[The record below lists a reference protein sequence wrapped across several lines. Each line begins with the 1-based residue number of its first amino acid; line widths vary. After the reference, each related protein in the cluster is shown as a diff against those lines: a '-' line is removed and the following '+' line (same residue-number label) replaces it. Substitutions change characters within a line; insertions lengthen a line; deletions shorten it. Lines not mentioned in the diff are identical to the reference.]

1 MALCCVLDL
10 LSCKRPIEVDKL
22 EAAINTHLALR
33 LNAYGPAAVQPK
45 CHYAL
50 HLPQQL
56 RQHQQLIACWTHERK
71 HKELKRWANQVTNA
85 NNAISFEQGLLE
97 DVVLHQVLALEEW
110 QSREGI
116 FLKNGRPASDDIASY
131 CIALGRGKP
140 MEASP
145 RASYDASVR
154 GESISKGDV
163 VLYEPIPNRALSVA
177 QVWFHL
183 EVGPHLLTCLSPWQ
197 AKGANIF
204 EMHDEPCI
212 VPLETIVETKAW
224 KKLDGQKVKLV
235 A

>member
-1 MALCCVLDL
+1 M
-10 LSCKRPIEVDKL
+10 DKL

-33 LNAYGPAAVQPK
+33 LNAYGPVAVQPK

-56 RQHQQLIACWTHERK
+56 RQHQQLIPCWTHERK

-110 QSREGI
+110 QSR
-116 FLKNGRPASDDIASY
+116 A
-131 CIALGRGKP
+131 IALLWGV
-140 MEASP
+140 ASP
-145 RASYDASVR
+145 WTPALEPPTMPLYEDESV
-154 GESISKGDV
+154 SKGDV

-183 EVGPHLLTCLSPWQ
+183 EVGPHLLTCLLPWQ
-197 AKGANIF
+197 PKGANIF